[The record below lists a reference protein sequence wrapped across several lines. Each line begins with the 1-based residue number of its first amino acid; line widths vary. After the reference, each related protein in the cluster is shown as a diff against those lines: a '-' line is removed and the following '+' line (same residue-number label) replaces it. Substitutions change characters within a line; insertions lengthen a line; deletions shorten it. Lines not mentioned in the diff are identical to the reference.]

1 MSSSEF
7 KVFDA
12 RIKNSFGMLV
22 SGPPYS
28 GKTYF
33 VLQLLRHS
41 DRLIDTKF
49 DNIVFFYGQYNSA
62 VEQIKSEHPNIVT
75 VVEGIPDNIDDYI
88 AEKKQN
94 LFIFDDLMQ
103 EATSNRT
110 LTSLFYKKCQHQQV
124 SWIMLVQNIFHYGKE
139 RLTFYRCAH
148 YLVLFYNSLDKS
160 QIYSIAQ
167 KILPG
172 QQKSFI
178 KMYEMSAGLSP
189 HGYLMIYGDVN
200 TPAEARFRTD
210 IFNSYQRVF
219 VLQK

>member
-1 MSSSEF
+1 MASSEF

-22 SGPPYS
+22 AGPPYS

-49 DNIVFFYGQYNSA
+49 DNIVFFYGQYNPA
-62 VEQIKSEHPNIVT
+62 VEQIKREHPNIVT

-88 AEKKQN
+88 EKDKQN

-103 EATSNRT
+103 EATSNTT
-110 LTSLFYKKCQHQQV
+110 LTSLFYKKCQHLHV
-124 SWIMLVQNIFHYGKE
+124 SWIMIVQNIFHHGKE

-172 QQKSFI
+172 QQKNFI
-178 KMYEMSAGLSP
+178 NMYEMSAGSSK
-189 HGYLMIYGDVN
+189 HGYLMIYGDIN

-210 IFNSYQRVF
+210 IFKSYQRVY
-219 VLQK
+219 VLEK